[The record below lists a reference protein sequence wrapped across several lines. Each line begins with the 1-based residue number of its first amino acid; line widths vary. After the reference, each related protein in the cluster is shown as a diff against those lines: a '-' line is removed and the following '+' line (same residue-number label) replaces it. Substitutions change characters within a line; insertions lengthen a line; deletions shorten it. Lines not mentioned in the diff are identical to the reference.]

1 MSNSPVRR
9 AVRAAVQLAAAASF
23 VAVAVS
29 QVSAQAVSKDPPA
42 GQPPAG
48 GGMGGGGGA
57 GRMNAMMFE
66 GITLTADQQKKVDSI
81 QGAYRT
87 QMQALGRP
95 QQGDTTGMGARMK
108 LRADQ
113 NAAIRG
119 VLTADQQKTFDANLA
134 KMPQGRGMGGGRPQG
149 APTR

>member
-23 VAVAVS
+23 VAVATS

-48 GGMGGGGGA
+48 GGMGGGGA
-57 GRMNAMMFE
+57 NRMNAMLFE
-66 GITLTADQQKKVDSI
+66 GITLTADQQHKVDSI
-81 QGAYRT
+81 TAFYREKS
-87 QMQALGRP
+87 MALGRP
-95 QQGDTTGMGARMK
+95 QQGDTTGMGAR
-108 LRADQ
+108 RQIATDR
-113 NAAIRG
+113 NAAIKA

-134 KMPQGRGMGGGRPQG
+134 KMPQGRGMGGGRPPG

>member
-1 MSNSPVRR
+1 MSNSPIRR

-23 VAVAVS
+23 VAVATS

-66 GITLTADQQKKVDSI
+66 GITLTADQQHKVDSI
-81 QGAYRT
+81 TAFYREKS
-87 QMQALGRP
+87 MALGRP
-95 QQGDTTGMGARMK
+95 QQGDTTGMGARRQIGMD
-108 LRADQ
+108 R
-113 NAAIRG
+113 NAAIKA
-119 VLTADQQKTFDANLA
+119 VLTADQQKTFDANMA

>member
-9 AVRAAVQLAAAASF
+9 AARAAVQLVAAASF

-29 QVSAQAVSKDPPA
+29 QASAQAVSKDPPA

-48 GGMGGGGGA
+48 GGMGGG
-57 GRMNAMMFE
+57 RNMNAMLFE
-66 GITLTADQQKKVDSI
+66 GITLTADQQTKVDSI

-87 QMQALGRP
+87 QMQAMGRP
-95 QQGDTTGMGARMK
+95 QQGDTTGMGARLK

-119 VLTADQQKTFDANLA
+119 VLTAEQQKTFDANLA
-134 KMPQGRGMGGGRPQG
+134 KMPQGRGMGGGRPAG
-149 APTR
+149 APSTR

>member
-9 AVRAAVQLAAAASF
+9 AVRAAVQLAAAASL
-23 VAVAVS
+23 VAVAVG
-29 QVSAQAVSKDPPA
+29 QVSAQAVSKEPPA

-48 GGMGGGGGA
+48 GGMGGGA
-57 GRMNAMMFE
+57 GRMNAMLFE

-113 NAAIRG
+113 NAAIRA

-134 KMPQGRGMGGGRPQG
+134 KMPQGRGMGGGRPPG